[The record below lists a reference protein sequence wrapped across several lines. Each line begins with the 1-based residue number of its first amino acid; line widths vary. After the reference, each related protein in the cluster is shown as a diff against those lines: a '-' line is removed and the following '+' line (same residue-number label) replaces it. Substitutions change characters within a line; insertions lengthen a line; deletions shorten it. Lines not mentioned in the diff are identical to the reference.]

1 MESRIQNCVKFSV
14 RTCYLLI
21 YIDLIPDF
29 HKIRYCLVYNIIII
43 INDSHSKNTHKTS
56 HTHTQ
61 FILYFFT
68 EVGTTTKVDSIIVSY
83 SCTNN
88 PEPQSYS
95 FVCWWWQCTSTV
107 HKYQASQETI
117 TSHYFTYL
125 FKRCPH
131 FTYSIYF
138 NSHITNISWSKDK
151 NNISSSDTCCC
162 PTVIQIAPS
171 KYFIQMC
178 SNKRTTIKKFQKLT
192 SIYPYHI
199 L

>member
-1 MESRIQNCVKFSV
+1 MM
-14 RTCYLLI
+14 TM
-21 YIDLIPDF
+21 
-29 HKIRYCLVYNIIII
+29 
-43 INDSHSKNTHKTS
+43 SH
-56 HTHTQ
+56 
-61 FILYFFT
+61 
-68 EVGTTTKVDSIIVSY
+68 G
-83 SCTNN
+83 
-88 PEPQSYS
+88 
-95 FVCWWWQCTSTV
+95 QCTSTV

-131 FTYSIYF
+131 FICSIYF

-192 SIYPYHI
+192 SIYPYQI
-199 L
+199 FLMFFPGKMKRGNSTIVKMLLIRNIFVSNIYTKPL